1 MRRTS
6 HAKTGENS
14 KRREHYMQKLG
25 KRAILMYT
33 RSKNNSSLGWSK
45 NKMGNWFKMRVENRG
60 WIM

>member
-14 KRREHYMQKLG
+14 KRREQYMQKLG
-25 KRAILMYT
+25 KRAILMYM
-33 RSKNNSSLGWSK
+33 RSKNNSSLGGSK
-45 NKMGNWFKMRVENRG
+45 NKMGNWFRMRVENRG

>member
-14 KRREHYMQKLG
+14 KRREQYMQKLG

-33 RSKNNSSLGWSK
+33 RSK

-60 WIM
+60 WIT